1 MASSPARSPLPS
13 FAGAASSWRRGVGG
27 VGMAVDFGS
36 GEGMAELGHV
46 GIGLRAAAAP
56 AVRPSLFFF
65 SAAPL

>member
-1 MASSPARSPLPS
+1 
-13 FAGAASSWRRGVGG
+13 
-27 VGMAVDFGS
+27 MAVDFGS

-65 SAAPL
+65 RLHPCNIRELTCDGRF